1 MTTRRKVDASKVVEA
16 VESGRLS
23 KTVMDGY
30 GLGKREAGK
39 SKRERKGR
47 QGVEITTRG
56 EVTISKHGSLSLSKD
71 LVQELGFKVD
81 DLFVVRKT
89 KAGILLKPKGS

>member
-30 GLGKREAGK
+30 GLEKRDAAK
-39 SKRERKGR
+39 LKKERKRRGS
-47 QGVEITTRG
+47 QDNESMG

-71 LVQELGFKVD
+71 LIQKLGFKED

-89 KAGILLKPKGS
+89 KAGILLKPR

>member
-1 MTTRRKVDASKVVEA
+1 MTTRRKVDASKLLEA

-23 KTVMDGY
+23 KTVMDGF
-30 GLGKREAGK
+30 GLGKREAEK
-39 SKRERKGR
+39 PKRAR
-47 QGVEITTRG
+47 QSRGSQGNQSIG

-71 LVQELGFKVD
+71 LIQELGFKVD

-89 KAGILLKPKGS
+89 KAGILLKPR